1 MCHNLIQKAM
11 NFNKFPISSVKGSDF
26 RIHFWHMSKDDAINI
41 MKNSNI
47 SEKSETLQI
56 SHYI

>member
-1 MCHNLIQKAM
+1 M